1 MIYLYAGL
9 AASLVIPLM
18 ALAEALISAPGLDG
32 SLINQ
37 RALQL
42 QMQED
47 ALAVFEADLAT
58 AMTAGLLKG
67 GASKRMEYCSKLG
80 KSPSPNGFLV
90 DWDPSSLTPE
100 CTVFLSKQLS
110 SSDDRVLRL
119 ELEYIPSIDPVLAGL
134 PEFGNTKPY
143 TGLDLSLRINKSC
156 WVASPS
162 LTSPCI

>member
-18 ALAEALISAPGLDG
+18 ALAEALISVPGLDE

-58 AMTAGLLKG
+58 AMASGLLKG
-67 GASKRMEYCSKLG
+67 GASKRMEYCSNLSTALPPKGL
-80 KSPSPNGFLV
+80 LV
-90 DWDPSSLTPE
+90 DWDPSSITPE
-100 CTVFLSKQLS
+100 CTVFLTKQLS
-110 SSDDRVLRL
+110 PTDSRILRL
-119 ELEYIPSIDPVLAGL
+119 ELEYKPSTDPALAGL
-134 PEFGNTKPY
+134 PASGNTKPY
-143 TGLDLSLRINKSC
+143 TGLDLSLRIQKSC

-162 LTSPCI
+162 MTSPCI